1 MNGLMG
7 GNIFYRNF
15 AVKMILWNKIS
26 AVLCIRNFIIK
37 VHSVKNK
44 QVSRYVNDVLS
55 HLLMYKLK
63 NSGSVRVFDRR
74 VFRLDK
80 HA

>member
-15 AVKMILWNKIS
+15 AIKMILWNKIPV
-26 AVLCIRNFIIK
+26 VLCIRNFVIK

-44 QVSRYVNDVLS
+44 QASGYVNGVS
-55 HLLMYKLK
+55 NHLLMHKSK
-63 NSGSVRVFDRR
+63 NSGSVRVVDRR
-74 VFRLDK
+74 VFRFDK
-80 HA
+80 HV

>member
-15 AVKMILWNKIS
+15 AIKMILWNKIP
-26 AVLCIRNFIIK
+26 AVLCIRNFVIK
-37 VHSVKNK
+37 VHLVKNK
-44 QVSRYVNDVLS
+44 QMSGYVNGVLS
-55 HLLMYKLK
+55 HLRMHKPK
-63 NSGSVRVFDRR
+63 NNGSVRVFDRR
-74 VFRLDK
+74 VFRFDK